1 MKKAEDYFDIM
12 SSLIYMDCD
21 EHRDEAYKLIRIVQE
36 DTIRDAVEECA
47 ENAGFEYATC
57 RYDIPDEVPYVGDD
71 EYGYNYIDKKS
82 ILSVANKLIKELEDG
97 NKD

>member
-1 MKKAEDYFDIM
+1 MKKAEDYFVIVT
-12 SSLIYMDCD
+12 SLAYANCD
-21 EHRDEAYKLIRIVQE
+21 EERDHAYKLIRMIQE

-82 ILSVANKLIKELEDG
+82 ILSVADKLIKELKDG
-97 NKD
+97 NRD

>member
-47 ENAGFEYATC
+47 ENAELDSDSYEN
-57 RYDIPDEVPYVGDD
+57 IYV
-71 EYGYNYIDKKS
+71 DKNS
-82 ILSVANKLIKELEDG
+82 ILSVADKLIKELEDG